1 MVVVCK
7 ENRQKTYTF
16 KPRRTVANLAVGP
29 CVINQLPNLNSTL
42 MANSATYTGITPDLY
57 NQLRDK
63 LGAAGIELAGN
74 SGRVS
79 KQGVTAD
86 YAYEEASQT
95 LQINNVQV
103 SFPASMMFSPDK
115 IIQKINEAVRGA
127 GGQVA

>member
-1 MVVVCK
+1 
-7 ENRQKTYTF
+7 
-16 KPRRTVANLAVGP
+16 
-29 CVINQLPNLNSTL
+29 
-42 MANSATYTGITPDLY
+42 MANSATYKGITPELY
-57 NQLRDK
+57 NNLRGK
-63 LGAAGIELAGN
+63 LGAAGIELQGN

>member
-1 MVVVCK
+1 
-7 ENRQKTYTF
+7 
-16 KPRRTVANLAVGP
+16 
-29 CVINQLPNLNSTL
+29 
-42 MANSATYTGITPDLY
+42 MANSAIYSGISPDLY
-57 NQLRDK
+57 NNLRSK
-63 LGAAGIELAGN
+63 LSAAGIELEGN

-86 YAYEEASQT
+86 YAYEEGSQT

-115 IIQKINEAVRGA
+115 IIQKINEAVRQA